1 MLFWIAAACKQA
13 REHAGRIQSQIA
25 ASAIVDQATINRF
38 EHHIAWPKVGADRIV
53 TAYADDLDVEVIQL
67 WQQAMRLWDR
77 RRAGESLDDLG
88 IGPPRKGGRRGRG
101 PRAADRADRS
111 GAEATSN
118 RRPSRP

>member
-53 TAYADDLDVEVIQL
+53 AAYADDLDVEVIQL

-77 RRAGESLDDLG
+77 RRAGESLGDLG
-88 IGPPRKGGRRGRG
+88 IGPPRKSGRRGRG
-101 PRAADRADRS
+101 PAAVV
-111 GAEATSN
+111 
-118 RRPSRP
+118 RPPEGSTNARKRG